1 MRILLV
7 NTNTNRYLSPPP
19 IGLAYLSAAL
29 KRQGHEVG
37 VIDLMFTDDPLGIL
51 CTRIERE
58 RPGLVGFSIRN
69 LDNQTML
76 ELHSPLPFI
85 RSLVA
90 TARERNIPTVLGGT
104 AFTSLPREMLEFM
117 QADYGVAGD
126 GEQGIVALAEALS
139 NHTGCSEAPGLVW
152 RDAGEVRVNRPIV
165 ASQVDAGHPDWSSLD
180 WRRYRTTTCPPA
192 PGVLIKVGCPYHCSY
207 CDSHTSMGRR
217 FVLREPSAIVK
228 DFRILRREHGI
239 TNFFLIDHC
248 FNSPLEHAKAVLKE
262 LIRANLG
269 VSLVASIGPI
279 PGCYD
284 DELFALFREAGGF
297 FVVMDAESLSP
308 VMLARYQKPFNVDD
322 VYRCGR
328 VARQHGVHFG
338 AEMLF
343 GGPGE
348 TDRTVR
354 ETVDG
359 LERLDFSMFHYN
371 IGVRILPDT
380 ALYATAVAEGIVGSP
395 TELMF
400 PTFYLSKEMDLEW
413 AKRHL
418 AHAERKHLPR
428 RLRLLPFFAR
438 NLLGL
443 RISGK
448 AKYCCS

>member
-1 MRILLV
+1 MNTMRILLV

-37 VIDLMFTDDPLGIL
+37 VIDLMFADDPLGVL
-51 CTRIERE
+51 STRIERE
-58 RPGLVGFSIRN
+58 KPGLVGFSIRN
-69 LDNQTML
+69 LDNQSML
-76 ELHSPLPFI
+76 DLLSPLSFV

-90 TARERNIPTVLGGT
+90 IARERNIPTVLGGT
-104 AFTSLPREMLEFM
+104 AFTSLPREMLEYM

-126 GEQGIVALAEALS
+126 GEQGILALAEALS
-139 NHTGCSEAPGLVW
+139 NNTVCAEAPGLVW
-152 RDAGEVRVNRPIV
+152 RDAGEVRVNRSIV
-165 ASQVDAGHPDWSSLD
+165 ASQADAGHPDWGILD
-180 WRRYRTTTCPPA
+180 WGRHKKPSFPPG

-207 CDSHTSMGRR
+207 CDSHTSMGRC
-217 FVLREPSAIVK
+217 FVLREPSAIVE
-228 DFRILRREHGI
+228 DVRILRREHGI

-248 FNSPLEHAKAVLKE
+248 FNSPLAHAKAVLRE
-262 LIRANLG
+262 LIRANLR
-269 VSLVASIGPI
+269 VSLVASFSPI

-308 VMLARYQKPFNVDD
+308 AMLARYRKPFAVDD
-322 VYRCGR
+322 VYRCGHL
-328 VARQHGVHFG
+328 ARQHGVHFG
-338 AEMLF
+338 AVMLF

-348 TDRTVR
+348 TERTIR

-359 LERLDFSMFHYN
+359 LERLDFSLFQYN

-380 ALYATAVAEGIVGSP
+380 ALYATAVAEGLVSSP
-395 TELMF
+395 SELLF

-413 AKRHL
+413 AKQYL
-418 AHAERKHLPR
+418 AQAERKYQR
-428 RLRLLPFFAR
+428 RRWRLLPFFAR

-443 RISGK
+443 RTSGK
-448 AKYCCS
+448 AA